1 MTKSLCFRGRW
12 AVWWV
17 EWDGSVARSSD
28 DSYISLSLP
37 SLMAASHCE
46 FHVQSCVQSLS
57 QHRSALISPPTV
69 LLVIN
74 NGFHQSACIFHLG
87 FLHIDHSTHST
98 LLSSCQLSSETSSN
112 HFLSI
117 DILSGQ
123 EWFLCGIQKMPQ
135 WSLMSVF
142 EANQKSL
149 SPQIFIIFLPSSVLS
164 QALVGIFAEYLNT
177 SS

>member
-1 MTKSLCFRGRW
+1 
-12 AVWWV
+12 
-17 EWDGSVARSSD
+17 
-28 DSYISLSLP
+28 
-37 SLMAASHCE
+37 MAASHCE

-112 HFLSI
+112 HFLSV
-117 DILSGQ
+117 DILSGRGR
-123 EWFLCGIQKMPQ
+123 FLCGIQILCLYLRLITFPRDFYHIFALFCPQ
-135 WSLMSVF
+135 PCNVF
-142 EANQKSL
+142 
-149 SPQIFIIFLPSSVLS
+149 
-164 QALVGIFAEYLNT
+164 VGIFAEIPNIYFILGSCSIVCT
-177 SS
+177 ILLRGQQR